1 MVHGLRAFYPTDAHT
16 RPMYLS
22 NYLHSG

>member
-1 MVHGLRAFYPTDAHT
+1 MVDGLRAYYPTDAHT